1 MHSVQGGVAL
11 ETMWVEIKGKGNRS
25 HIVGGAY
32 YRLPNQM
39 GDTDDGFLTETT
51 QGA

>member
-1 MHSVQGGVAL
+1 MEIHSAEGGAGL

-25 HIVGGAY
+25 HIVVGAY

-39 GDTDDGFLTETT
+39 GDVDE
-51 QGA
+51 